1 LRNRWTELLLLSL
14 ARTSMGVQFQA
25 VGALGP
31 LLVGTLVTDYAALGT
46 LIGAYSLVGVAVA
59 MPAGWLL
66 ARFGDR
72 RVLLAGL
79 GLMALG
85 GLLLALAPG
94 FGLALLGRLVAGG
107 GASVLAIVCAKR
119 VLDRFSGASL
129 TPAMGLMLSA
139 WPIGIAAAL
148 LLLPLFGAAW
158 RLALLASA
166 ALCALALPALWWGIR
181 PGDVA
186 APTVSAWPARL
197 APGEWLPLLA
207 VAVLWSSY
215 NAGFAVVLGFGPAL
229 LVARGAD
236 PAEAGAVAS
245 LVGWAILPLLPLG
258 GWLAE
263 RLGRPL
269 LACALCTLG
278 MGLALLAWVA
288 GAPAAPMLVL
298 FGLLSGPPASLT
310 MAQLG
315 RVLSPRSR
323 AFGVGVHYMMFY
335 GGLAA
340 LPPLAGWLRDLTGA
354 AAAPVLVA
362 VGFLVVALGAVGV
375 LGMHGARR
383 IAMLAPA
390 PGRGRAG

>member
-1 LRNRWTELLLLSL
+1 LRNRWTELLLLGL
-14 ARTSMGVQFQA
+14 ARTTMGVQFQA

-31 LLVGTLVTDYAALGT
+31 LLVGTLVADYATLGT

-85 GLLLALAPG
+85 GLLLALAQG
-94 FGLALLGRLVAGG
+94 FSLALLGRLVAGG
-107 GASVLAIVCAKR
+107 GASVLAIACAKR

-148 LLLPLFGAAW
+148 LLLPLFAEAW

-166 ALCALALPALWWGIR
+166 ALCVLALPALWWGIR
-181 PGDVA
+181 PGEAPAAPVA
-186 APTVSAWPARL
+186 AGSAAAWPARL
-197 APGEWLPLLA
+197 APGEWVPLLA

-258 GWLAE
+258 GALAE

-288 GAPAAPMLVL
+288 GAPAAPMLIL

-315 RVLSPRSR
+315 RVLSPQSR

-340 LPPLAGWLRDLTGA
+340 LPPLAGWLRDVTGQP
-354 AAAPVLVA
+354 AAPVLVA
-362 VGFLVVALGAVGV
+362 VGFLVVALGAMGV
-375 LGMHGARR
+375 LA
-383 IAMLAPA
+383 
-390 PGRGRAG
+390 GRTRASGR